1 MNAIIVEPGN
11 ACSPG
16 YIEMKKTKRII
27 LICLLSIITLSAS
40 YGQAGLLVLILG
52 DKVATE
58 NFYLSIDGAL
68 NISTLPGL
76 AEYQNIVGV
85 NYGLGVHIKL
95 GEKWFLKPE
104 FKPLSRK
111 GATKVLPITSV
122 SESFTIDETK
132 IKMNYIDFPILLQY
146 NVTPK
151 LFISAGPQISFVTDA
166 NQYVYGTQPDGLE
179 TTVKVTTKSFFN
191 KTNFSFP
198 VEAGYCFTLT
208 NKKST
213 SKLNVNVFA
222 RYEYGFL
229 EIFKDPAV
237 GSANISL
244 FQVGLSLPFIKSG
257 EKKDKTE
264 K

>member
-1 MNAIIVEPGN
+1 MNKKDLA
-11 ACSPG
+11 
-16 YIEMKKTKRII
+16 MKRLKR
-27 LICLLSIITLSAS
+27 LLMIFSFVTFTLSS
-40 YGQAGLLVLILG
+40 GYGQAGLLVLILG

-76 AEYQNIVGV
+76 DEYKTSVGV

-111 GATKVLPITSV
+111 GATKVNPITSV
-122 SESFTIDETK
+122 ASDFTVDETK
-132 IKMNYIDFPILLQY
+132 IKMNYIDFPILIQY
-146 NVTPK
+146 SITPK
-151 LFISAGPQISFVTDA
+151 LFVSAGPQISFVTDV
-166 NQYVYGTQPDGLE
+166 NQYIYGTQADGLE
-179 TTVKVTTKSFFN
+179 TTVKANTTSFFN

-198 VEAGYCFTLT
+198 VEAGYSFTLT

-213 SKLNVNVFA
+213 SKLKVNVFA
-222 RYEYGFL
+222 RYEYGFM

-244 FQVGLSLPFIKSG
+244 FQAGLSLPFIKSA
-257 EKKDKTE
+257 E
-264 K
+264 

>member
-1 MNAIIVEPGN
+1 
-11 ACSPG
+11 
-16 YIEMKKTKRII
+16 MKEKDLGLKKGKRLLLI
-27 LICLLSIITLSAS
+27 LLFGIFTLSAS
-40 YGQAGLLVLILG
+40 YGQAGVLVLILG

-76 AEYQNIVGV
+76 DEYKTSIGV

-95 GEKWFLKPE
+95 SDKWFLKPE

-111 GATKVLPITSV
+111 GATKVNPITSV
-122 SESFTIDETK
+122 ASDFTVDETK

-146 NVTPK
+146 NITPK
-151 LFISAGPQISFVTDA
+151 LFVSAGPQISFVTDV
-166 NQYVYGTQPDGLE
+166 NQYIYGTQADGLE
-179 TTVKVTTKSFFN
+179 TTVKANTTSYFN

-198 VEAGYCFTLT
+198 VEAGYSFTLT

-213 SKLNVNVFA
+213 SELKVNVFA
-222 RYEYGFL
+222 RYEYSFI

-244 FQVGLSLPFIKSG
+244 FQAGLSLPFIKKA
-257 EKKDKTE
+257 EKAKP
-264 K
+264 